1 MNYEEI
7 IDQLHKLSS
16 EKYKENVVKMGIPE
30 SQCLG
35 VSSSDLRKLAR
46 QIKKSNSLADELWN
60 SGYHDAKLLAVLL
73 YDYRTITYQ
82 KIESLM
88 HAVESWDLCDFLCKN
103 LIIKVKGYECLI
115 PHWIQS
121 DKTYIKRA
129 GFVLMGSHIIRNL
142 NISENTIYEYL
153 AYIVEY
159 SKDNREHVKKAIA
172 YALKEIGKK
181 DFYYNE
187 KAILISYDLIQS
199 FNKDQQWIGK
209 NALKELEN
217 LVQAKGRTRL
227 ISRNSQM
234 GKEQ

>member
-142 NISENTIYEYL
+142 NISENTIHEYL

-199 FNKDQQWIGK
+199 FNKNQQWIGK

>member
-1 MNYEEI
+1 MNFEEI
-7 IDQLHKLSS
+7 IARLYELSS
-16 EKYKENVVKMGIPE
+16 EKYKENVVKMGILE

-46 QIKKSNSLADELWN
+46 LIKKSNSLADELWN

-82 KIESLM
+82 KIDSLM
-88 HAVESWDLCDFLCKN
+88 HVVESWDLCDFLCKN
-103 LIIKVKGYECLI
+103 LIVKVKGYECLI
-115 PHWIQS
+115 PNWIQS
-121 DKTYIKRA
+121 DKTYVKRA
-129 GFVLMGSHIIRNL
+129 GFVLIGTHVIRDS
-142 NISENTIYEYL
+142 NISENAIHKYL
-153 AYIVEY
+153 VYIVDY
-159 SKDNREHVKKAIA
+159 SKDGQEHVKKAIA

-199 FNKDQQWIGK
+199 FNNDQQWIGK

>member
-1 MNYEEI
+1 MNYQEAI
-7 IDQLHKLSS
+7 NQLYALSS
-16 EKYKENVVKMGIPE
+16 EKYKANVVKMGIPE

-46 QIKKSNSLADELWN
+46 QIKKSNPLADELWN

-103 LIIKVKGYECLI
+103 LIVKVKGYECLI

-121 DKTYIKRA
+121 NKTYIKRA

-142 NISENTIYEYL
+142 NISENTIHEYL

-181 DFYYNE
+181 DFTYNE
-187 KAILISYDLIQS
+187 KAILVSYELIQS
-199 FNKDQQWIGK
+199 SYKEQQWIGK

>member
-1 MNYEEI
+1 MKFEEI
-7 IDQLHKLSS
+7 IARLHELSS

-46 QIKKSNSLADELWN
+46 LIKKSNSLADELWN

-82 KIESLM
+82 KIDSLM
-88 HAVESWDLCDFLCKN
+88 HVVESWDLCDFLCKN
-103 LIIKVKGYECLI
+103 LIVKVKGYECLI
-115 PHWIQS
+115 FHWIQS

-153 AYIVEY
+153 EYIVEY

-234 GKEQ
+234 GKDQ

>member
-1 MNYEEI
+1 MNFEEI
-7 IDQLHKLSS
+7 IARLHELSS

-46 QIKKSNSLADELWN
+46 LIKKSNSLADELWN

-82 KIESLM
+82 KIDSLM
-88 HAVESWDLCDFLCKN
+88 HVVESWDLCDFLCKN
-103 LIIKVKGYECLI
+103 LIVKVKGYECLI
-115 PHWIQS
+115 PNWIQS
-121 DKTYIKRA
+121 DKTYVKRA
-129 GFVLMGSHIIRNL
+129 GFVLIGTHVIRDS
-142 NISENTIYEYL
+142 NISENTIHKYL
-153 AYIVEY
+153 VYIVDY
-159 SKDNREHVKKAIA
+159 SKDGQEHVKKAIA

-181 DFYYNE
+181 DFTYNE